1 MVDYASVGKSDTLLD
16 IGAGLGFL
24 TRFMA
29 GKCRRVLAVES
40 DMELASVLREQLSGV
55 SSVKVIEGDVLKVSV
70 PRFNKIVSTP
80 PYNISSRL
88 LLWIL
93 NQHFDCAVL
102 IFQKEFASRLV
113 APVGDRDYGW
123 LTVLTY
129 FHAEAEL
136 LDDVPRS
143 MFYPQP
149 KIDSVITR
157 LTPKEPELH
166 RMRNEA
172 AFKRLLQLL
181 FTQRNRKVRGA
192 VLPYLKVVRGISKK
206 DAAKIA
212 DVLPFCEKRVRQL
225 APEDFGALADA
236 LIC

>member
-1 MVDYASVGKSDTLLD
+1 VSN
-16 IGAGLGFL
+16 
-24 TRFMA
+24 
-29 GKCRRVLAVES
+29 VE
-40 DMELASVLREQLSGV
+40 
-55 SSVKVIEGDVLKVSV
+55 VIEGDILKIIV
-70 PRFNKIVSTP
+70 PCFNKIVSTP

-93 NQHFDCAVL
+93 NQSFDCAVL
-102 IFQKEFASRLV
+102 VFQKEFARRLV

-143 MFYPQP
+143 MFYPRP
-149 KIDSVITR
+149 KVDSVITR
-157 LTPKEPELH
+157 LTPK
-166 RMRNEA
+166 RSGVGKIGNEA
-172 AFKRLLQLL
+172 AFKKLVQLL

-192 VLPYLKVVRGISKK
+192 ILPYLKIVRGVSKK

-212 DVLPFCEKRVRQL
+212 EALPFCEKRVRQL
-225 APEDFGALADA
+225 APEDFGALFDELA
-236 LIC
+236 

>member
-1 MVDYASVGKSDTLLD
+1 
-16 IGAGLGFL
+16 
-24 TRFMA
+24 MA
-29 GKCRRVLAVES
+29 DKCKKVFAVES
-40 DMELASVLREQLSGV
+40 DLELASVLREQLFGV
-55 SSVKVIEGDVLKVSV
+55 SNVKVIEGDILKIKV
-70 PRFNKIVSTP
+70 PHFNKIVSTP

-93 NQHFDCAVL
+93 NQSFDCAVL
-102 IFQKEFASRLV
+102 IFQKEFANRLV

-123 LTVLTY
+123 LTVLTC

-149 KIDSVITR
+149 KIDSVIAR
-157 LTPKEPELH
+157 LTPKRPELH
-166 RMRNEA
+166 GMRNEA

-192 VLPYLKVVRGISKK
+192 VLSYLKAVRGVSKK

-236 LIC
+236 LIS